1 MKLAG
6 LLENYTYE
14 ILQGEP
20 SVNIKSIHH
29 DSRRVERGALFI
41 CIEGL
46 ESDGHQYI
54 QKVIEQGAVAIIVT
68 KEVEI
73 YDNEILVIKV
83 HDARETLAHLAT
95 RFYNRPTSQFGLIGV
110 TGTNGKTSTVN
121 LIERILRHSNKK
133 TGLIG
138 TIENKID
145 DEIIP
150 TAHTTP
156 DALELQQLFAKM
168 VEANVNDVV
177 MEVSSHALDLK
188 RVWGAEFDI
197 AVFTNLTLDHLDYH
211 KTMEAYRDAKL
222 KLFMMAKD
230 AVINIDDPVGSYII
244 EKAKPERVITYSCL
258 NNQADLFAG
267 DIHIDIKGTHFLL
280 NHHEKA
286 YKVDIQT
293 PGRFSV
299 YNALAAIGATLLR
312 GVAIEKIIQA
322 LSKDSIIEGRFEV
335 IESKAGYHAIVD
347 YAHAPDGL
355 ENVLKTIREFA
366 KARVITVFGCG
377 GDRDRSKRPIMGR
390 IAASYSDYIVI
401 TSDNPRTEDPHTIMD
416 EVEAG
421 VKPLSKTY
429 VRIEDRV
436 AAIKHGLDVAKKDDI
451 ILVAGKGHE
460 DYQIIGKTKIHMDDK
475 EIIKSHIQEA

>member
-6 LLENYTYE
+6 LLENHTYE
-14 ILQGEP
+14 IIQGVLN
-20 SVNIKSIHH
+20 VNIKSIHH
-29 DSRRVERGALFI
+29 DSRRVEEGALFI
-41 CIEGL
+41 CIEGY
-46 ESDGHQYI
+46 ESDGHHYI
-54 QKVIEQGAVAIIVT
+54 HNAILQGAVAIIVT
-68 KEVEI
+68 KEVKIE
-73 YDNEILVIKV
+73 DPDILVIRV
-83 HDARETLAHLAT
+83 QDARETLAHLAI
-95 RFYNRPTSQFGLIGV
+95 RYYNRPTRQFGLIGV

-121 LIERILRHSNKK
+121 LIERILRYSHKK

-145 DEIIP
+145 DMVIP
-150 TAHTTP
+150 TEHTTP

-222 KLFMMAKD
+222 KLFVMADD
-230 AVINIDDPVGSYII
+230 AVINIDDPVGLYII
-244 EKAKPERVITYSCL
+244 ENATSERVLTYSCK
-258 NNQADLFAG
+258 NPEADLYAG
-267 DIHIDIKGTHFLL
+267 DIHIDIEGTHFLL
-280 NHHEKA
+280 NHEGMV

-312 GVAIEKIIQA
+312 GVEIEKIVEA
-322 LSKDSIIEGRFEV
+322 LAKNSIVEGRFEV
-335 IESKAGYHAIVD
+335 IESKAGYYAIVD

-366 KARVITVFGCG
+366 KGRVITVFGCG
-377 GDRDRSKRPIMGR
+377 GDRDRSKRPIMGK
-390 IAASYSDYIVI
+390 IAASYSDYTII
-401 TSDNPRTEDPHTIMD
+401 TSDNPRTENPQIIMD

-421 VKPLSKTY
+421 VKPLNKPY
-429 VRIEDRV
+429 VRIENRV
-436 AAIKHGLDVAKKDDI
+436 DAIKHGLDGAHKDDI

-475 EIIKSHIQEA
+475 EIIRSHIQEA

>member
-6 LLENYTYE
+6 LLENHPFE
-14 ILQGEP
+14 IIQGTLN
-20 SVNIKSIHH
+20 VNITSIQH
-29 DSRRVERGALFI
+29 DSRRVEVGSLFV
-41 CIEGL
+41 CIEGF
-46 ESDGHQYI
+46 ESDGHRYI
-54 QKVIEQGAVAIIVT
+54 SSAIEKGAVAIMIT
-68 KEVEI
+68 KKVAIENH
-73 YDNEILVIKV
+73 DILVIQV
-83 HDARETLAHLAT
+83 HDTRETLAHLAT

-138 TIENKID
+138 TIENKIED
-145 DEIIP
+145 QIIP
-150 TAHTTP
+150 TEHTTP

-188 RVWGAEFDI
+188 RVWGAEFDV

-211 KTMEAYRDAKL
+211 RTMEAYRDAKL
-222 KLFMMAKD
+222 KLFKMADD
-230 AVINIDDPVGSYII
+230 AVINIDDPVGPYII
-244 EKAKPERVITYSCL
+244 ENTTSKRLLTYSCMD
-258 NNQADLFAG
+258 QKADLYAG
-267 DIHIDIKGTHFLL
+267 NIHIDIKGTHFLL
-280 NHHEKA
+280 NHQGKV

-299 YNALAAIGATLLR
+299 YNALAAIGASLLR
-312 GVAIEKIIQA
+312 GVNIEKIVEA
-322 LSKDSIIEGRFEV
+322 LGKDSIIEGRFEV
-335 IESKAGYHAIVD
+335 IESEAGYYAIVD

-366 KARVITVFGCG
+366 KGRVITVFGCG

-390 IAASYSDYIVI
+390 IAANYSDYTVV
-401 TSDNPRTEDPHTIMD
+401 TSDNPRTEDPQAIMD
-416 EVEAG
+416 EIEDG
-421 VKPLSKTY
+421 VKPLNKPY
-429 VRIEDRV
+429 IRIEDRI
-436 AAIKHGLDVAKKDDI
+436 AAILHGLDSARKDDI
-451 ILVAGKGHE
+451 VLVAGKGHE

-475 EIIKSHIQEA
+475 EIIRSHIQEV

>member
-6 LLENYTYE
+6 LLENHTYE
-14 ILQGEP
+14 IIQGTLN
-20 SVNIKSIHH
+20 VNIKSIHH
-29 DSRRVERGALFI
+29 DSRCVDEGALFI
-41 CIEGL
+41 CIEGY

-54 QKVIEQGAVAIIVT
+54 HSAIKQGAVAIIVT
-68 KEVEI
+68 KEITIE
-73 YDNEILVIKV
+73 DPDILIVKV
-83 HDARETLAHLAT
+83 KDARETLAHLAT
-95 RFYNRPTSQFGLIGV
+95 RYYNRPTSQFGLIGV

-121 LIERILRHSNKK
+121 LIERILRYSNKK

-145 DEIIP
+145 DLVIP
-150 TAHTTP
+150 TEHTTP

-222 KLFMMAKD
+222 KLFMMADD
-230 AVINIDDPVGSYII
+230 AVINIDDPVGAYII
-244 EKAKPERVITYSCL
+244 ENTTSERLLTYSCL
-258 NNQADLFAG
+258 NHEADLYAG
-267 DIHIDIKGTHFLL
+267 DIHIDIRGTHFLL
-280 NHHEKA
+280 NYEGKT

-312 GVAIEKIIQA
+312 GVEIEKIVEA
-322 LSKDSIIEGRFEV
+322 LGKDSIIEGRFEV
-335 IESKAGYHAIVD
+335 IKSESGYYAIVD

-355 ENVLKTIREFA
+355 ENVLKTIQEFA
-366 KARVITVFGCG
+366 KGRVITVFGCG
-377 GDRDRSKRPIMGR
+377 GDRDKSKRPIMGR
-390 IAASYSDYIVI
+390 IAASYSDYTVI
-401 TSDNPRTEDPHTIMD
+401 TSDNPRTENPQTIMD
-416 EVEAG
+416 EVEVG
-421 VKPLSKTY
+421 VIPLKKPY
-429 VRIEDRV
+429 VRIENRID
-436 AAIKHGLDVAKKDDI
+436 AIKHGLDSAQKDDI
-451 ILVAGKGHE
+451 VLVAGKGHE

-475 EIIKSHIQEA
+475 EIIRSHIQEA

>member
-6 LLENYTYE
+6 LLENHTYE
-14 ILQGEP
+14 IIQGTLN
-20 SVNIKSIHH
+20 VNIKSIHH
-29 DSRRVERGALFI
+29 DSRCVEEGALFI
-41 CIEGL
+41 CIEGY
-46 ESDGHQYI
+46 ESDGHHYI
-54 QKVIEQGAVAIIVT
+54 HSAVKQGAVAIIVT
-68 KEVEI
+68 KEITIE
-73 YDNEILVIKV
+73 DPDILVVKV
-83 HDARETLAHLAT
+83 KDARETLAHLAT
-95 RFYNRPTSQFGLIGV
+95 RYYNRPTSQFGLIGV

-121 LIERILRHSNKK
+121 LIERILRYSNKK

-145 DEIIP
+145 DMVIP
-150 TAHTTP
+150 TEHTTP

-211 KTMEAYRDAKL
+211 KTMEAYREAKL
-222 KLFMMAKD
+222 KLFMMADD
-230 AVINIDDPVGSYII
+230 AVINIDDPVGAYII
-244 EKAKPERVITYSCL
+244 ENTTSERLLTYSCL
-258 NNQADLFAG
+258 NHEADLYAG
-267 DIHIDIKGTHFLL
+267 DIHIDIRGTHFLL
-280 NHHEKA
+280 NYEDKT

-312 GVAIEKIIQA
+312 GVEIEKIVEA
-322 LSKDSIIEGRFEV
+322 LGKDSIIEGRFEV
-335 IESKAGYHAIVD
+335 IKSESGYYAIVD

-355 ENVLKTIREFA
+355 ENVLKTIQEFA
-366 KARVITVFGCG
+366 KGRVITVFGCG
-377 GDRDRSKRPIMGR
+377 GDRDKSKRPIMGR
-390 IAASYSDYIVI
+390 IAANYSDYTVI
-401 TSDNPRTEDPHTIMD
+401 TSDNPRTENPQTIMD

-421 VKPLSKTY
+421 VIPLKKPY
-429 VRIEDRV
+429 VRIENRID
-436 AAIKHGLDVAKKDDI
+436 AIKHGLDSAHKDDI
-451 ILVAGKGHE
+451 VLVAGKGHE

-475 EIIKSHIQEA
+475 EIIRSHIQEA